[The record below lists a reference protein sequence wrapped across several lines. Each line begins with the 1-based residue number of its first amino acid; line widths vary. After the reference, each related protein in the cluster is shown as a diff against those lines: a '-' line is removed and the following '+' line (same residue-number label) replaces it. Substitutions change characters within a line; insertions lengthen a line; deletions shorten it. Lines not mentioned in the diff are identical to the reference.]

1 MAEVTYSWLSWHGS
15 VPGEEHH
22 TSSSSSS
29 SALPHL
35 LGTKLDRR
43 HLSFISG
50 SVYLNSFIISG
61 LRYDFTSRAESLK
74 VSRVTTS
81 PVTAHFY
88 IIMLLFIYVF
98 TVTGRH
104 LLSPASNTQQ
114 VKRSLIRILQIFWL
128 TEMTEYEQVCQLCL
142 FPSPAPSQCRCSGAW
157 LPTAPELH
165 HSHQQHY
172 MTLLSTSPW
181 LPIVPSLPVTLQRT
195 FLVTRLMFF
204 CCAACY
210 VPVARRD
217 HLNKLK

>member
-1 MAEVTYSWLSWHGS
+1 MVVVARFCSW
-15 VPGEEHH
+15 ENREHH

-81 PVTAHFY
+81 PVTEDTNTLLHHHAVIYLCIHCDRETPVITCIQHTAGEKISHSY
-88 IIMLLFIYVF
+88 ITNIL
-98 TVTGRH
+98 TH
-104 LLSPASNTQQ
+104 WNDW
-114 VKRSLIRILQIFWL
+114 IRAG
-128 TEMTEYEQVCQLCL
+128 VSAL

-157 LPTAPELH
+157 LPAAPELH
-165 HSHQQHY
+165 HTHQQHY

-181 LPIVPSLPVTLQRT
+181 LQIVPSLPVTLQRT
-195 FLVTRLMFF
+195 FLVTRLVF

>member
-1 MAEVTYSWLSWHGS
+1 MVVVARFCSW
-15 VPGEEHH
+15 ENREHH

-81 PVTAHFY
+81 PVTEDTNTLLHHHAVIYLCIHCDRETPVITCIQHTAGEKISHSY
-88 IIMLLFIYVF
+88 ITNILTHWNDWIRAGVSALFVPLTCSF
-98 TVTGRH
+98 TVQVLGGV
-104 LLSPASNTQQ
+104 ASHCTWA
-114 VKRSLIRILQIFWL
+114 SSH
-128 TEMTEYEQVCQLCL
+128 T
-142 FPSPAPSQCRCSGAW
+142 
-157 LPTAPELH
+157 
-165 HSHQQHY
+165 HQQHY

-195 FLVTRLMFF
+195 FLVTHLVF

>member
-1 MAEVTYSWLSWHGS
+1 MVVVARFCSW
-15 VPGEEHH
+15 ENREHH

-74 VSRVTTS
+74 STGWQHHLWRRIQT
-81 PVTAHFY
+81 HFY

-157 LPTAPELH
+157 LPAAPELH
-165 HSHQQHY
+165 H
-172 MTLLSTSPW
+172 TLISSTTWPCSPPHRGSRLFRLFRWLSSELSSWLVSCSAVLPATS
-181 LPIVPSLPVTLQRT
+181 L
-195 FLVTRLMFF
+195 
-204 CCAACY
+204 
-210 VPVARRD
+210 
-217 HLNKLK
+217 

>member
-1 MAEVTYSWLSWHGS
+1 MVVVARFCSW
-15 VPGEEHH
+15 ENREHH

-74 VSRVTTS
+74 STGWQHHLWRRIQT
-81 PVTAHFY
+81 HFY

-157 LPTAPELH
+157 LPAAPELH
-165 HSHQQHY
+165 HTHQQHY

-181 LPIVPSLPVTLQRT
+181 LQIVPSLPVTLQRT
-195 FLVTRLMFF
+195 FLVTRLVF